1 MTEYED
7 KNGLVTDNEI
17 KRYLTDNDYKLTA
30 DLGEAL
36 YILRDGSFISGEYE
50 YGYRTQDH
58 KMMQDLISEGDGLYT
73 DSAEKFWGALQAKT
87 EMIRVV
93 PETNEALIGVNQKL
107 TPKQQEIIDSSGYQ
121 VDEYVRMPK
130 LRKDKEKAVPKYE
143 QHIEQAKHR
152 RSITFPTKDLQG
164 PMIGRNIQKI

>member
-7 KNGLVTDNEI
+7 KNGLVTDDKI
-17 KRYLTDNDYKLTA
+17 KKYLTDNDYKLTA
-30 DLGEAL
+30 DPGEAL
-36 YILRDGSFISGEYE
+36 YVLRDGSFVSGEYE

-73 DSAEKFWGALQAKT
+73 DSAEKFWGALHAKT

-107 TPKQQEIIDSSGYQ
+107 TSKQQAVVDSLGYQ
-121 VDEYVRMPK
+121 VDEYVKMPQLK
-130 LRKDKEKAVPKYE
+130 RKEQPKTKEK
-143 QHIEQAKHR
+143 QHGKSINHR
-152 RSITFPTKDLQG
+152 RPIVYPTKGLQG
-164 PMIGRNIQKI
+164 PVIGKKVQKI